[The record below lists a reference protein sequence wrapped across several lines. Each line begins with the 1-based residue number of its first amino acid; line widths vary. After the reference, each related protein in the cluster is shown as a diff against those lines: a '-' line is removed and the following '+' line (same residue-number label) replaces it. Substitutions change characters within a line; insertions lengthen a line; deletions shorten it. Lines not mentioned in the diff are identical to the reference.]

1 MKEYVALSWTFFAN
15 PNSRKSLLRIINSYQ
30 IQCTTHIQSRATESL
45 WRRRRRKVVE
55 MVVVVVVN
63 YYIAQREN
71 EECLIYLQQQRV
83 NPAPGKEDWVA
94 WSSSSS
100 PPPPGDLHSV
110 LSLHLQ
116 QQPQLLY
123 RCSDI
128 PLPLLSLTVTPVSLC
143 CSLSLSLTHNL
154 NSIMINGFP
163 SVLISNVS
171 RCFWDL
177 QKIPVKCKNQTTCQ
191 MLFVSL
197 LKNKKKETQKK
208 QREKRSIQ
216 DRQRGT
222 ERDTIIK
229 QKQ

>member
-1 MKEYVALSWTFFAN
+1 
-15 PNSRKSLLRIINSYQ
+15 
-30 IQCTTHIQSRATESL
+30 
-45 WRRRRRKVVE
+45 

-100 PPPPGDLHSV
+100 SPPPGDLYSV
-110 LSLHLQ
+110 LPLHLQ

-123 RCSDI
+123 ICSHI
-128 PLPLLSLTVTPVSLC
+128 PFPLLSLTVTPVSLC
-143 CSLSLSLTHNL
+143 CSLSLSNTQNL

-163 SVLISNVS
+163 SVLIWNVS

-177 QKIPVKCKNQTTCQ
+177 QKIPVKCKNRTTCQ

-197 LKNKKKETQKK
+197 LKNKKKQTQKK
-208 QREKRSIQ
+208 QREKQSIQ
-216 DRQRGT
+216 DKQRGT
-222 ERDTIIK
+222 ERETIIEQK
-229 QKQ
+229 QKKHREKQ